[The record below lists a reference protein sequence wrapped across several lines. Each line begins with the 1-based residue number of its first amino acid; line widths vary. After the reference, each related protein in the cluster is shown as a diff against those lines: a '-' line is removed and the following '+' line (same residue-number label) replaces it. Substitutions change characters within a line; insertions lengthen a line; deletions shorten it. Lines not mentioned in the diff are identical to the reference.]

1 MINRGT
7 TSAHAENTHHWWG
20 QLYHRR
26 NYLRARGEY
35 GFQGAERFD
44 HRELPPRTRRIPIRD
59 GADINQVGTTSAHAE
74 NTWLQHYSQGLLGN
88 YLRARGE
95 YRHDPGFA
103 FGPSELPPRT
113 RRIRFAFHS
122 CFHFKGTTS
131 AHAENTFLRFYS
143 HARGSNYL
151 RARGEYGANHFASG
165 DSQELPPRTRRILS
179 AASIV
184 RMMRGTTSAHA
195 ENTFS
200 EEHAPE
206 PFGNY
211 LRARGEYCS
220 TATANSGARELPPRT
235 RRIRGFFTDKPV
247 DFGTTSAHAENT
259 RL

>member
-1 MINRGT
+1 MLQLLGT
-7 TSAHAENTHHWWG
+7 TSAHAENT
-20 QLYHRR
+20 LAAAVPASCAR

-35 GFQGAERFD
+35 HLAEMISKGLK
-44 HRELPPRTRRIPIRD
+44 ELPPRTRRI
-59 GADINQVGTTSAHAE
+59 Q
-74 NTWLQHYSQGLLGN
+74 
-88 YLRARGE
+88 
-95 YRHDPGFA
+95 
-103 FGPSELPPRT
+103 T
-113 RRIRFAFHS
+113 RSGICVWPF
-122 CFHFKGTTS
+122 GTTS

-235 RRIRGFFTDKPV
+235 RRIQGHKETQQD
-247 DFGTTSAHAENT
+247 
-259 RL
+259 